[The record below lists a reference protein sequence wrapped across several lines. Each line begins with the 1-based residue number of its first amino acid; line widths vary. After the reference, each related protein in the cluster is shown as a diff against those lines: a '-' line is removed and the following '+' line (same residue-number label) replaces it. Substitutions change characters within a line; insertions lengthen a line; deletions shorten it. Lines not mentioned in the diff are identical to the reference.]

1 MTLRARIAAVA
12 GLAVAIV
19 VLVAAVAV
27 YVAVRSELRGEVD
40 HALTQRAQAFTA
52 PPPSSFGAGRGATR
66 VPDGGAADGATRNGR
81 GAGDGD
87 GPSGFPGQVQPL
99 PFGGASGYVQF
110 LSPDGTL
117 HVPAG
122 QGVSASVPVTAG
134 DRQIARSGSGRTLS
148 DRTVGG
154 TPLRVLTLGTGT
166 RGAVMVARPLSE
178 VNKEMSRVL
187 AILAIVGVVGIA
199 LAALLGALVARA
211 ALAPIAR
218 FTRRTETLAGE
229 LDTSQRL
236 PEQGR
241 DELARLAASF
251 NATLDALEQSVRAQR
266 NLVADAS
273 HELRTPIAS
282 LRANIQVLADVDRL
296 PPADQQAL
304 RADIVGELD
313 ELTRLVSDVVEL
325 ARGRDGE
332 GPHVQVRLDEL
343 VRAAIERAGRRASVQ
358 FAERLEPTLISADAP
373 RVERAISNL
382 LENAAKW
389 SPADAEVQVTLQG
402 AVLCIRDH
410 GPGFG
415 ERDLPRVFERFY
427 RADDARGM
435 PGSGLGLAIVRQ
447 TAEAHGGW
455 VKAENAPGG
464 GALLQVSFGIH
475 RLFTP

>member
-1 MTLRARIAAVA
+1 VTRT
-12 GLAVAIV
+12 G
-19 VLVAAVAV
+19 
-27 YVAVRSELRGEVD
+27 
-40 HALTQRAQAFTA
+40 Q
-52 PPPSSFGAGRGATR
+52 GAGE
-66 VPDGGAADGATRNGR
+66 
-81 GAGDGD
+81 GD
-87 GPSGFPGQVQPL
+87 GPGGFPGQVQPL

-110 LSPDGTL
+110 LSTDGTL
-117 HVPAG
+117 HVPGG
-122 QGVSASVPVTAG
+122 QGASTRVSPTAN
-134 DRQIARSGSGRTLS
+134 DRQIAHSGSGRTLS

-154 TPLRVLTLGTGT
+154 TPLRLLTLGIGT
-166 RGAVMVARPLSE
+166 RGAVMVARPLTE
-178 VNKEMSRVL
+178 VNKELSRVL
-187 AILAIVGVVGIA
+187 LILAIVGVVGIA

-251 NATLDALEQSVRAQR
+251 NATLDALERSVQAQR

-282 LRANIQVLADVDRL
+282 LRANVQVLADADRL
-296 PPADQQAL
+296 PQADQEGL
-304 RADIVGELD
+304 RADIIGELD
-313 ELTRLVSDVVEL
+313 ELTRLVGDVVEL

-332 GPHVQVRLDEL
+332 GPRVEVRLDEL
-343 VRAAIERAGRRASVQ
+343 ARVAIERVRRHAAVSFTQ
-358 FAERLEPTLISADAP
+358 ELEPTLITADAP

-389 SPADAEVQVTLQG
+389 SQADAEVQVTLEH
-402 AVLCIRDH
+402 AILAIRDH
-410 GPGFG
+410 GPGFS
-415 ERDLPRVFERFY
+415 EQDLPRVFERFY
-427 RADDARGM
+427 RADDARKL

-455 VKAENAPGG
+455 VKAENAADG
-464 GALLQVSFGIH
+464 GALLQASFGAAVTSTDMH
-475 RLFTP
+475 TARVGQ